1 MYSRLNRGDYV
12 VKGEFNGTYQSN
24 TLVLCKTPQKRQS
37 GMKRWEFYKS
47 EGTEVLVFEKMQPFI
62 PITSAVIQENLK
74 VKHANQ
80 SARCGTAKM
89 YLYLLG
95 FGWPVLN

>member
-1 MYSRLNRGDYV
+1 MVPINLTHL
-12 VKGEFNGTYQSN
+12 F
-24 TLVLCKTPQKRQS
+24 CAKTPQKHQS
-37 GMKRWEFYKS
+37 GMKRWEFSKS
-47 EGTEVLVFEKMQPFI
+47 EATEALVFEKMQPFI
-62 PITSAVIQENLK
+62 PITSAVIPVNLK

-80 SARCGTAKM
+80 TAGCGTAKM

>member
-1 MYSRLNRGDYV
+1 M

-24 TLVLCKTPQKRQS
+24 TLVWCKTPQKRQS
-37 GMKRWEFYKS
+37 GMKRWEFSKS
-47 EGTEVLVFEKMQPFI
+47 EATEVLVFEKMQPFI
-62 PITSAVIQENLK
+62 PITSAVIQ

-80 SARCGTAKM
+80 TAGCGTAKI